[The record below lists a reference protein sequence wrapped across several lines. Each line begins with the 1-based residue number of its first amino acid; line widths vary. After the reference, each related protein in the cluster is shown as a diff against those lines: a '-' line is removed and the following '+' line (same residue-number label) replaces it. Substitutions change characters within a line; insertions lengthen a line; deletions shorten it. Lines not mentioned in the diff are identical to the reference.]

1 MKTNDNYSSQS
12 TRNHGEISR
21 LLTAAVIN
29 EGFRKM
35 LLSNPEMAL
44 TKGYKGESF
53 HLSKEERT
61 RLTSI
66 HATSLTDFAA
76 QIPQF

>member
-1 MKTNDNYSSQS
+1 MKTNDNFASQT

-35 LLSNPEMAL
+35 LLTNPELAL

-53 HLSKEERT
+53 HLLQVVNDSAST
-61 RLTSI
+61 I
-66 HATSLTDFAA
+66 FF
-76 QIPQF
+76 P

>member
-1 MKTNDNYSSQS
+1 MKANETSMGRS
-12 TRNHGEISR
+12 HGEISR

-35 LLSNPEMAL
+35 LLTNPEMAL
-44 TKGYKGESF
+44 IKGYKGESF
-53 HLSKEERT
+53 HLSKEERS
-61 RLTSI
+61 RITSI

-76 QIPQF
+76 QIP

>member
-1 MKTNDNYSSQS
+1 MKTNDNG
-12 TRNHGEISR
+12 RNHGEISR

-35 LLSNPEMAL
+35 LLSNPELAL

-61 RLTSI
+61 RLAAI
-66 HATSLTDFAA
+66 HATNLTEFAA

>member
-1 MKTNDNYSSQS
+1 MKTSDNSNG
-12 TRNHGEISR
+12 RGHGEISR

-35 LLSNPEMAL
+35 LLTNPELAL
-44 TKGYKGESF
+44 NRGYKGESF
-53 HLSKEERT
+53 HLSKEERS
-61 RLTSI
+61 RITSI

-76 QIPQF
+76 QIP